1 MTKYM
6 TKNSLEFTTKF
17 GGHAYFSSLGLNRP
31 EKEKSPPK
39 TRQRF
44 GRGFPLMLGFENS
57 SITVMQS
64 ALVISW
70 TRTS

>member
-31 EKEKSPPK
+31 EKENPHPK
-39 TRQRF
+39 
-44 GRGFPLMLGFENS
+44 RGNDLGEDS
-57 SITVMQS
+57 
-64 ALVISW
+64 
-70 TRTS
+70 R

>member
-1 MTKYM
+1 M

-17 GGHAYFSSLGLNRP
+17 GGHAYFSSLGLNRQKKKNP
-31 EKEKSPPK
+31 HPK
-39 TRQRF
+39 
-44 GRGFPLMLGFENS
+44 RGNDLGEDSANAWFRKF